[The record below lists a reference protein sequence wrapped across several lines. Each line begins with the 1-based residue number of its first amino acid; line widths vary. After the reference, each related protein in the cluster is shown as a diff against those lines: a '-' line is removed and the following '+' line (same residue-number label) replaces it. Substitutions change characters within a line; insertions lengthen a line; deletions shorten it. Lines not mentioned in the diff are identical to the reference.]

1 MYCVVGMC
9 KEIDRLRVD
18 LVSHHLTLWTATIG
32 SSWVSLSD
40 ECHLVGFWVNGC
52 RIGPEGSLEIVL
64 FKEDN

>member
-9 KEIDRLRVD
+9 KEIDRFRVD

-52 RIGPEGSLEIVL
+52 RIGSEGSLEIVL